1 MKREETKQ
9 DRPFI
14 NVALLLAAVAAVSL
28 GGLAAW
34 LNSRATDM
42 RGRLAASIEHYDRMK
57 DYRARMDNIRK
68 NMSAVPKEE
77 VDASRITTFVSQK
90 AGQSQL
96 PSPGI
101 RVSTPPK
108 SGAWSE
114 IATTVDLRGSREQ
127 PVSRAAV
134 VEFLAAIERERPY
147 LKSKVLSFVFSQ
159 NDLASAQVVI
169 SYFKRD

>member
-1 MKREETKQ
+1 MKREEAKQ

-14 NVALLLAAVAAVSL
+14 NVALVLAAVAAVSL

-34 LNSRATDM
+34 LNARAAEM
-42 RGRLAASIEHYDRMK
+42 RGRLTASIDQYDHMK
-57 DYRARMDNIRK
+57 DYRTRMDNIRK

-77 VDASRITTFVSQK
+77 VDAPRITTFISQK

-101 RVSTPPK
+101 RVSSPPK
-108 SGAWSE
+108 SGSWSE
-114 IATTVDLRGSREQ
+114 IATTVDVRGSRDQ
-127 PVSRAAV
+127 PVSRAAM

-147 LKSKVLSFVFSQ
+147 LKAKLLSFVFTQ
-159 NDLASAQVVI
+159 NDLVSAQAVI